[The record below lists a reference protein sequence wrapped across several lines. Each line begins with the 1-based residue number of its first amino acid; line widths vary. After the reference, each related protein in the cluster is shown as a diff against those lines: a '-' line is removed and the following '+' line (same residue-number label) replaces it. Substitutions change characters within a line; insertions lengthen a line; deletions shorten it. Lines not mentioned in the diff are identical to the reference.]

1 MVLWLI
7 LVLAAF
13 AYFALGDRRKN
24 QKATDA
30 QQRKGQRFY
39 AISDKYNSL
48 EDVQRSLRANGL
60 ESSEL
65 IVGVDFTKSN
75 EWSGQRSFG
84 GRSLHSIQPLT
95 LNPYQEVLRVIAET
109 LSAFDD
115 DQFIPCYGFGDPSSR
130 DKALFSFLPN
140 EIPCTW

>member
-13 AYFALGDRRKN
+13 AFFALGDRGKK
-24 QKATDA
+24 QKANDG
-30 QQRKGQRFY
+30 QQKKEQRFY

-48 EDVQRSLRANGL
+48 EDVQKSLRANGL

-84 GRSLHSIQPLT
+84 GRSLHSVQPLT

-115 DQFIPCYGFGDPSSR
+115 DQFIPCYGFGDHSSR

-140 EIPCTW
+140 EIPCT